1 MSITKTI
8 LNNFLTHLQNR
19 DLDNLVNLFAD
30 NVKWEIPGNCKDIKW
45 LGTRMNKIEIVDF
58 FKMLWKE
65 TEPISAEIHKILIE
79 NEDVIIKGL
88 FTTKMLATEREV
100 TSIFFI
106 HFIVNNGE
114 IIEYTLLEDSYA
126 VSQSLLKESK

>member
-1 MSITKTI
+1 
-8 LNNFLTHLQNR
+8 
-19 DLDNLVNLFAD
+19 
-30 NVKWEIPGNCKDIKW
+30 
-45 LGTRMNKIEIVDF
+45 
-58 FKMLWKE
+58 
-65 TEPISAEIHKILIE
+65 
-79 NEDVIIKGL
+79 
-88 FTTKMLATEREV
+88 MLATERVV